1 MCGTALGVEG
11 ETVELHR
18 DHLRSDDLEITDLP
32 AADRQNQPEDEAAAY
47 MEEQESH
54 YISREHDV
62 YEPRL
67 NTNELSLFQSGRDV
81 DYDDDE
87 VILSTPRAGGIRIV
101 VGLVLAI
108 VIGALA
114 YMAWHSSQQTSQSH
128 LEQSAPPVAAEAVP
142 AEPAPAESAPPSAA
156 KTNTADQTP
165 PSPVPAE
172 NHAPPPV
179 PTPVKAAAKPVPN
192 EPATKADNTAPTLPH
207 GISRPPKD
215 TPTEAST
222 AKGGGEELA
231 IAQGY
236 LNGTNGQGRNS
247 AEAAKWLW
255 KAIAKH
261 NAEASLLLSD
271 LYLKGEG
278 VSKNCDQARV
288 LLDSAA
294 LRGVKDAG
302 VRLRHFQAFGCQ

>member
-1 MCGTALGVEG
+1 MCGTHLDEG
-11 ETVELHR
+11 ETAELVR
-18 DHLRSDDLEITDLP
+18 DHLRSDDLEIADLP
-32 AADRQNQPEDEAAAY
+32 TADRRLENSPEDEATPY

-67 NTNELSLFQSGRDV
+67 NTNELSLFQSGRDI
-81 DYDDDE
+81 DYDDDD
-87 VILSTPRAGGIRIV
+87 VILSTPRAGGIRII

-108 VIGALA
+108 VIGSLA
-114 YMAWHSSQQTSQSH
+114 YMAWRSSQQISQSH
-128 LEQSAPPVAAEAVP
+128 LEQSAPPVAAEAAP
-142 AEPAPAESAPPSAA
+142 AEPAPAESAPPNAA
-156 KTNTADQTP
+156 KTTTGDPTP
-165 PSPVPAE
+165 PVPAE
-172 NHAPPPV
+172 KQTARPV
-179 PTPVKAAAKPVPN
+179 PTLIKDVAKPVHN

-207 GISRPPKD
+207 GISRPPNGN
-215 TPTEAST
+215 PTEASS

-271 LYLKGEG
+271 LYMKGEG

-288 LLDSAA
+288 LLDAAA
-294 LRGVKDAG
+294 LQGVKDAG
-302 VRLRHFQAFGCQ
+302 TRLRHLQAFGCQ